1 MAVVMPVP
9 SKIESCSQKDVELH
23 LKEIFVVS
31 AAKPQLPLQIE
42 DAARPIGEADETALT
57 VRVNQDTRLDN
68 RVLDLRTPANQA
80 IFRVEAGVC
89 KLFRDILTRK
99 VSIMISVFSL
109 SLSFAKRR
117 FLSLILFRAL
127 SRSTLPKSFLQPVKV
142 GRMSLRYLISK
153 AMLT

>member
-1 MAVVMPVP
+1 MAVVMSVP
-9 SKIESCSQKDVELH
+9 SKIESCSQKDVEVH

-42 DAARPIGEADETALT
+42 DAARAVCETDETTLN

-89 KLFRDILTRK
+89 KLFRDILTKK
-99 VSIMISVFSL
+99 VSIMTFWFS
-109 SLSFAKRR
+109 SKP
-117 FLSLILFRAL
+117 FLFVILFRAL
-127 SRSTLPKSFLQPVKV
+127 LRFIPPKSFPQPVKV
-142 GRMSLRYLISK
+142 EQTCLQYLISK